1 MAVFRGV
8 GHRLRINSPITE
20 YFDEAVDTLSSSF
33 AVTGYSF
40 EHAKAEL
47 NKFREV
53 DPIEL
58 IKACPK
64 EKHPEEKNKIS

>member
-1 MAVFRGV
+1 MR
-8 GHRLRINSPITE
+8 HSLRINSPITE

-64 EKHPEEKNKIS
+64 EKHSENKTGVNIF